1 MDKYDILAA
10 RVLFSNKSKL
20 TTAKLDNMGVK
31 FIKLKIIEIICH
43 IHKLTF
49 RGWENVNTILEQLVS
64 G

>member
-49 RGWENVNTILEQLVS
+49 RG
-64 G
+64 

>member
-31 FIKLKIIEIICH
+31 FIKLKINRNHSAIF
-43 IHKLTF
+43 T
-49 RGWENVNTILEQLVS
+49 N
-64 G
+64 